1 MNKLLSIFAILLVFM
16 TLGAGV
22 GSAAYL
28 PEYDTY
34 IKIETNGNLER
45 FPLDEST
52 AQKMFE
58 HQEAIHAKITEVTG
72 KEIDHSYI
80 WIVIDGKTVLAVDP
94 PLPAA

>member
-1 MNKLLSIFAILLVFM
+1 MRKLLSVFAVLLVSM
-16 TLGAGV
+16 TLWAGI
-22 GSAAYL
+22 GNAAYL

-34 IKIETNGNLER
+34 INIETNGNLEH

-52 AQKMFE
+52 AQEMFE
-58 HQEAIHAKITEVTG
+58 HQEAIHEKITQITG

-94 PLPAA
+94 PLPAF

>member
-1 MNKLLSIFAILLVFM
+1 MRKMLSVFAILLVSM
-16 TLGAGV
+16 TLWAGV

-34 IKIETNGNLER
+34 IRIETNGNMKN

-52 AQKMFE
+52 AQAMFE
-58 HQEAIHAKITEVTG
+58 RQEKIHEKITKVTG

-80 WIVIDGKTVLAVDP
+80 WIVINGKTVLAVDP
-94 PLPAA
+94 PLPGV